1 MVTDAPVVYL
11 TWDLARPTIPPRSR
25 LFHLEP
31 LGIGTPDTESLTG
44 YVARLAE
51 AHGVAT
57 RQLVIHEIL
66 PLLGRPHLATTLD
79 PNLLSAFWRNE
90 TRALNGTQTLA
101 ANLVRVLEHL
111 TGRRDLRF
119 LTLLPWAEVLPAY
132 HLQRPSHAWCSA
144 CYETR
149 RQAGQPVGEPLLWTL
164 QPVTACPRHRRR
176 LRTICAHPGCGRPSP
191 PLGSR
196 SRPGHC
202 ARCRRWLGGAQD
214 VDLASDEALAH
225 NALQAQ
231 TWIVHAVGELIA
243 AAPRLATPPR
253 REQIT
258 RTLAASVEQ
267 VTGGNRSAWARRLG
281 LTTGAPDNWH
291 PGTMRPSLERL
302 LQVCC
307 ALGTTP
313 LRFFLGDPGSA
324 DPPHD
329 GLRIVPE
336 GPPNPWRLRPPLHRL
351 TMQRDLEAVLASD
364 EQPPPSLREV
374 AQRLGDTALY
384 LRHHLPDLCR
394 AISERHLSYQRARGS
409 ETRARV
415 RDEVHRATYRVH
427 AEGRYPSARRVS
439 LLLSDPVSIRSKPAR
454 AAWHEA
460 LRELGWQP

>member
-1 MVTDAPVVYL
+1 MVADAPVVYP

-31 LGIGTPDTESLTG
+31 LGIGTPEAESLTG

-66 PLLGRPHLATTLD
+66 PLLGRPHLASTLD
-79 PNLLSAFWRNE
+79 PALLSAFWRNE

-101 ANLVRVLEHL
+101 QSLVRALEHL

-132 HLQRPSHAWCSA
+132 HLQRPSRAWCPA
-144 CYETR
+144 CYETQ
-149 RQAGQPVGEPLLWTL
+149 RQAGQPVGEPLLSTL
-164 QPVTACPRHRRR
+164 RPVTACPRHRRR
-176 LRTICAHPGCGRPSP
+176 LRSLCPHPGCGRPSP
-191 PLGSR
+191 PLASR

-202 ARCRRWLGGAQD
+202 ARCGRWLGCAQD
-214 VDLASDEALAH
+214 EEPIGDEALGDD
-225 NALQAQ
+225 ALRAQ
-231 TWIVHAVGELIA
+231 TWIVDAVGELIA
-243 AAPRLATPPR
+243 VAPSLATLPR
-253 REQIT
+253 REQIP

-267 VTGGNRSAWARRLG
+267 VASGNRSAWARRLG
-281 LTTGAPDNWH
+281 ATTRSHDNWH
-291 PGTMRPSLERL
+291 TGIMRPSLGRL

-307 ALGTTP
+307 SLGTTP
-313 LRFFLGDPGSA
+313 LRFFLGDPGTGTPSIE
-324 DPPHD
+324 

-336 GPPNPWRLRPPLHRL
+336 EPPSPWRLRPPLHRQA
-351 TMQRDLEAVLASD
+351 MERAREAILATD

-374 AQRLGDTALY
+374 AQRLGDTTLY
-384 LRHHLPDLCR
+384 LRHHLPELCR
-394 AISERHLSYQRARGS
+394 AISERHLNYQRARGS

-427 AEGRYPSARRVS
+427 AEGHYPSARRVAP
-439 LLLSDPVSIRSKPAR
+439 LLSDPVSIRSKPAR

>member
-1 MVTDAPVVYL
+1 MIADAPVVYP
-11 TWDLARPTIPPRSR
+11 TWDLARPPIPPRSR

-31 LGIGTPDTESLTG
+31 LGIGTPGTESLTG

-66 PLLGRPHLATTLD
+66 PLLGRPHLASTLD
-79 PNLLSAFWRNE
+79 PGLLSAFWRNE

-101 ANLVRVLEHL
+101 TSLVRVLEHL

-132 HLQRPSHAWCSA
+132 HLQRPSRAWCPA
-144 CYETR
+144 CYETQ

-164 QPVTACPRHRRR
+164 RPVTACPRHRRR
-176 LRTICAHPGCGRPSP
+176 LRSTCPHPGCSRPSP
-191 PLGSR
+191 PLASR

-202 ARCRRWLGGAQD
+202 ARCGRWLGCAQD
-214 VDLASDEALAH
+214 EEPIGDEALADD
-225 NALQAQ
+225 ALRAQ
-231 TWIVHAVGELIA
+231 TWTVHAVGELIA
-243 AAPRLATPPR
+243 AAPSLATLPR

-267 VTGGNRSAWARRLG
+267 VAGGNRSAWARRLG
-281 LTTGAPDNWH
+281 ATTRSHDNWH
-291 PGTMRPSLERL
+291 TGTMRPSLERL

-307 ALGTTP
+307 SLGTTP
-313 LRFFLGDPGSA
+313 LRFFLGDPGTGVPSI
-324 DPPHD
+324 D

-336 GPPNPWRLRPPLHRL
+336 GPPSPWHLRPPLHHQAMERAL
-351 TMQRDLEAVLASD
+351 KAILATN

-374 AQRLGDTALY
+374 AQRLGDTTLY

-409 ETRARV
+409 ETRARR
-415 RDEVHRATYRVH
+415 RDEVRRATYRVH
-427 AEGRYPSARRVS
+427 AEGHYPSARRVA

>member
-1 MVTDAPVVYL
+1 MIADAPVVYP
-11 TWDLARPTIPPRSR
+11 TWDLARPPIPPRSR

-31 LGIGTPDTESLTG
+31 LGIGTPGTESLTG

-66 PLLGRPHLATTLD
+66 PLLGRPHLASTLD
-79 PNLLSAFWRNE
+79 PGLLSAFWRNE

-101 ANLVRVLEHL
+101 TSLVRVLEHL

-132 HLQRPSHAWCSA
+132 HLQRPSRAWCPA
-144 CYETR
+144 CYETQ

-164 QPVTACPRHRRR
+164 RPVTACPRHRRR
-176 LRTICAHPGCGRPSP
+176 LRSTCPHPGCSRPSP
-191 PLGSR
+191 PLASR

-202 ARCRRWLGGAQD
+202 ARCGRWLGCAQD
-214 VDLASDEALAH
+214 EEPIGDEALADD
-225 NALQAQ
+225 ALRAQ
-231 TWIVHAVGELIA
+231 TWTVHAVGELIA
-243 AAPRLATPPR
+243 AAPSLATLPR

-267 VTGGNRSAWARRLG
+267 VAGGNRSAWARRLG
-281 LTTGAPDNWH
+281 ATTRSHDNWH
-291 PGTMRPSLERL
+291 TGTMRPSLERL

-307 ALGTTP
+307 SLGTTP
-313 LRFFLGDPGSA
+313 LRFFLGDPGTGVPSI
-324 DPPHD
+324 D

-336 GPPNPWRLRPPLHRL
+336 GPPSPWHLRPPLHHQAMERAL
-351 TMQRDLEAVLASD
+351 KAILATN

-374 AQRLGDTALY
+374 AQRLGDTTLY

-394 AISERHLSYQRARGS
+394 AISERHLSYQRAR
-409 ETRARV
+409 R
-415 RDEVHRATYRVH
+415 RDEVRRATYRVH
-427 AEGRYPSARRVS
+427 AEGHYPSARRVA